1 MTLRL
6 SSCRYLLKEKTWG
19 SAPGASD
26 NLLKDADAAR
36 KGVESAKGTTRE
48 KLQQALRKLSLVEA
62 QLEAAKGDQMDY
74 PLSPGNNFVCLI
86 VRNLMVIC
94 AYHYIYIY
102 DNTYRYMQRYICTP
116 LQSYISYIRIWSLFF
131 MQSRKQATPQV
142 VVIFSQVKSLWL
154 QAQIFGRRQ

>member
-1 MTLRL
+1 M
-6 SSCRYLLKEKTWG
+6 
-19 SAPGASD
+19 
-26 NLLKDADAAR
+26 KDADAAR

-102 DNTYRYMQRYICTP
+102 MIIHTDICRGIYAP
-116 LQSYISYIRIWSLFF
+116 LY
-131 MQSRKQATPQV
+131 SRT
-142 VVIFSQVKSLWL
+142 
-154 QAQIFGRRQ
+154 

>member
-1 MTLRL
+1 M
-6 SSCRYLLKEKTWG
+6 
-19 SAPGASD
+19 
-26 NLLKDADAAR
+26 KDADAAR

-94 AYHYIYIY
+94 AYHYIYTYIY
-102 DNTYRYMQRYICTP
+102 MIIHIDIYRGIYAP
-116 LQSYISYIRIWSLFF
+116 LY
-131 MQSRKQATPQV
+131 SRT
-142 VVIFSQVKSLWL
+142 
-154 QAQIFGRRQ
+154 